1 MSRAEIL
8 ALIREIAEHEAELE
22 ARTVPYEARIDDKSM
37 NHLRR
42 SVTARYAEDL
52 YERLDRAGV
61 DMWFGESDR
70 MAVKSATTEWRQSR
84 GYDALRAAYRAS
96 IGEAAPSIAIDES
109 RDRARAAAEKREIER
124 KEAEAAATAER
135 ERLAAERR
143 AKEAAEA
150 AAHERARLE
159 QEKVDAE
166 RRVKAAEEAARAAE
180 QERFDRERNE
190 AIRTAVVPLTT
201 DEMQAA
207 YEQHARQFHE
217 ANGRWPSESAD
228 GDFKRQHTLSRDRLR
243 ELRNGFGQSCPDF
256 EAFRRGGAPM
266 K

>member
-96 IGEAAPSIAIDES
+96 IGEAAPSIVIDQS

-124 KEAEAAATAER
+124 REAEAAATAER

-150 AAHERARLE
+150 AADERARLE
-159 QEKVDAE
+159 EEKADSE

-180 QERFDRERNE
+180 QERLTVSATRRS
-190 AIRTAVVPLTT
+190 APRLCRSPGMRCKPRTNSTHGSSMRLTAGG
-201 DEMQAA
+201 QANQRM
-207 YEQHARQFHE
+207 EISSGST
-217 ANGRWPSESAD
+217 N
-228 GDFKRQHTLSRDRLR
+228 
-243 ELRNGFGQSCPDF
+243 
-256 EAFRRGGAPM
+256 
-266 K
+266 